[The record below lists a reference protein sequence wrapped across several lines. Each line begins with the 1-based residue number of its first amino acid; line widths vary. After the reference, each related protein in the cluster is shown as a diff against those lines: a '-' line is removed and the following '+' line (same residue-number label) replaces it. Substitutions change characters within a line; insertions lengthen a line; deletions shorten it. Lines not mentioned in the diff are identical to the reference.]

1 MTRLLDRHFNLFAG
15 FLSFVQRCT
24 RLSIKS
30 IHMFAQL
37 RKSATVTEKLKPMIE
52 GPNLPLEVIE
62 PLRIGTKNFLN
73 ALVA

>member
-1 MTRLLDRHFNLFAG
+1 
-15 FLSFVQRCT
+15 
-24 RLSIKS
+24 
-30 IHMFAQL
+30 MFAQL

-52 GPNLPLEVIE
+52 GPNLPLEVIK